1 MMESNEDMQRR
12 REEILAQAQQFAA
25 AQLGDDASGHD
36 WRHAERVANLAH
48 RIAEAESAD
57 SYVCRLAAWLHDVA
71 DYKIAGDEITGLQR
85 VRAWL
90 ETHMDDAAVTE
101 HVLDIIET
109 MSFGGGNR
117 PPMRTLEGHVVQD
130 ADRLDAIGAIGIAR
144 AFSFGGSRGRVM
156 HDPDQAPSTYFPSK
170 EAYRASRSSTINHFY
185 EKLLLLKD
193 RMHTPLARQLA
204 LDRHRYLES
213 FLEEF
218 MEEWQG
224 LR

>member
-1 MMESNEDMQRR
+1 MMEKSESTSS
-12 REEILAQAQQFAA
+12 REEVLAQAQQFAV

-36 WRHAERVANLAH
+36 WRHAERVANLAR

-57 SYVCRLAAWLHDVA
+57 SFVCQLAAWLHDVA
-71 DYKIAGDEITGLQR
+71 DYKIAGDDITGLRR
-85 VRAWL
+85 VRSWL
-90 ETHMDDAAVTE
+90 DSHVADSSVTG
-101 HVLDIIET
+101 HVMEIIESI
-109 MSFGGGNR
+109 SFAGGSR

-144 AFSFGGSRGRVM
+144 AFSFGGSRGRAM
-156 HDPDQAPSTYFPSK
+156 YDPEQAPDTYFPSK
-170 EAYRASRSSTINHFY
+170 EAYRDSRSSTINHFY

-193 RMHTPLARQLA
+193 RMNTPLARDLA
-204 LDRHRYLES
+204 ADRHRYLEA

-224 LR
+224 RR

>member
-1 MMESNEDMQRR
+1 MMDSSEDIQSS
-12 REEILAQAQQFAA
+12 REEILAQAQQFAHEE
-25 AQLGDDASGHD
+25 LGDDASGHD
-36 WRHAERVANLAH
+36 WRHAERVANLAR
-48 RIAEAESAD
+48 RIAGAESAD
-57 SYVCRLAAWLHDVA
+57 SFVCRLAAWLHDVA
-71 DYKIAGDEITGLQR
+71 DYKIAGDEITGLRR

-90 ETHMDDAAVTE
+90 ETHVADTSVTE
-101 HVLDIIET
+101 HVVEIIET

-130 ADRLDAIGAIGIAR
+130 ADRLDAIGAIGVAR
-144 AFSFGGSRGRVM
+144 AFSFGGSRGRAM
-156 HDPDQAPSTYFPSK
+156 YDPEQAPHTYASK
-170 EAYRASRSSTINHFY
+170 EDYRESRSSTINHFY

-204 LDRHRYLES
+204 LERHRYLEA